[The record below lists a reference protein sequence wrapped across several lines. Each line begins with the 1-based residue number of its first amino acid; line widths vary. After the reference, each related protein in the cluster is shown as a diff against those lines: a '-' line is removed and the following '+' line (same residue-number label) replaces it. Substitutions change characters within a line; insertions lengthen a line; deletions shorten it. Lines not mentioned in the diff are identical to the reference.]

1 MDSRHS
7 FKPATPS
14 PKAPGTSSY
23 KKIANALLRAVAIF
37 GLAAGV
43 IWLAALGAGEV
54 NNRERGES
62 DSGTVVQKAFAIIGQ
77 PAQAKPDQAA
87 AESSR
92 GTASAPDTPVR
103 VASTPSVDPSAAP
116 AAPSVAEPPKTV
128 STAPAAS
135 AGHSFGIGDR
145 LKIAFYERVDVEQD
159 KWGRASSALRSIQ
172 QRPELS
178 GEYMVQ
184 EDGTISV
191 PLLGTIPVANRSA
204 QQVQAAMVE
213 SFEQFLGREG
223 MVNVVL
229 MERSPIYVLGPV
241 KNPGSFKYVP
251 GATVLHAIAVAGGL
265 DRGTSDPWQKV
276 EAVREIQKRSG
287 AAGALMKLIARAT
300 VLKAERDGT
309 TFKIP
314 LRLMELVGATEATSL
329 VNEQSDRRKA
339 VALARKNRERAIL
352 TAVESAKQDLLLYG
366 HTGSLDELVKTRQE
380 RVDNTRSLVDRN
392 IVAKTVLSQVQ
403 AELSEAEQRRQD
415 AVNQYGM
422 AKQRLASLTAEGLR
436 VQAEIENDLAV
447 EIEAVERQIS
457 DNERELNA
465 SEGVLSSLPATRA
478 TFAPSKEAANRVT
491 YQIVRQTAAG
501 PVSISSSGMTLLQP
515 GDLVNIIVGT
525 GEATGQLTAP
535 DATPAE
541 ALPIGHAANDQKI
554 GRMIAQD

>member
-1 MDSRHS
+1 V
-7 FKPATPS
+7 KPF
-14 PKAPGTSSY
+14 
-23 KKIANALLRAVAIF
+23 LRAIGAF
-37 GLAAGV
+37 GLAAGI

-54 NNRERGES
+54 KSRQRAES
-62 DSGTVVQKAFAIIGQ
+62 ESGNAVQKAFAIIGQ
-77 PAQAKPDQAA
+77 PAQAQPDQAT
-87 AESSR
+87 AEFFRRNASVPDAPVR
-92 GTASAPDTPVR
+92 IASA
-103 VASTPSVDPSAAP
+103 PSVDPSAAP
-116 AAPSVAEPPKTV
+116 VAPSIAEPSKTV
-128 STAPAAS
+128 STEPAAL
-135 AGHSFGIGDR
+135 AGHPFGIGDR
-145 LKIAFYERVDVEQD
+145 LKIAFYERVDVEED

-241 KNPGSFKYVP
+241 KNPGSYKYVP
-251 GATVLHAIAVAGGL
+251 GATVLHAIAMAGGL

-287 AAGALMKLIARAT
+287 AAGALTKLIARAA

-309 TFKIP
+309 TPKIP

-339 VALARKNRERAIL
+339 VALARKNRERAIVS
-352 TAVESAKQDLLLYG
+352 AVESAKQDLLLYG
-366 HTGSLDELVKTRQE
+366 HTGSLDELVKTRQD

-415 AVNQYGM
+415 AINQYGM

-501 PVSISSSGMTLLQP
+501 PVSIPSSGMTLLQP
-515 GDLVNIIVGT
+515 GDLVNIIIGT
-525 GEATGQLTAP
+525 GEATGQPKAP
-535 DATPAE
+535 DATPGE
-541 ALPIGHAANDQKI
+541 ALPIGHAVNEQKAANDQRI
-554 GRMIAQD
+554 SRSTIAQD